1 MTQNEMGVGKW
12 IFPNTGADRYVHG
25 NAILYGISLLE
36 TLPVLPDVHFKSSG
50 QTDICANK

>member
-36 TLPVLPDVHFKSSG
+36 TLPVLPGVHFKSSG
-50 QTDICANK
+50 QTDICTNK